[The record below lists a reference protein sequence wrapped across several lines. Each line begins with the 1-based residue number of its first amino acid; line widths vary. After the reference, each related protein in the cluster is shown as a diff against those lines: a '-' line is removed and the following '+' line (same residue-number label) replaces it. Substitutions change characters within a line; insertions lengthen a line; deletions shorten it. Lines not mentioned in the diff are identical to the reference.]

1 MISKKTKF
9 DITIIILCLIP
20 LLIFFR
26 LNKNNLIYY
35 IHKKNKAV
43 YYLIKALITILALVF
58 MMYMKNL
65 IFY

>member
-9 DITIIILCLIP
+9 DIMIIILCLIP

-26 LNKNNLIYY
+26 FNKNNLIYY
-35 IHKKNKAV
+35 IHKKNKVV
-43 YYLIKALITILALVF
+43 YYIIKTLITILALVF

-65 IFY
+65 IFN

>member
-9 DITIIILCLIP
+9 DIMIIILCLIP

-35 IHKKNKAV
+35 IHKKNKVV
-43 YYLIKALITILALVF
+43 YYIIKTLITILSLVF

-65 IFY
+65 IFN

>member
-9 DITIIILCLIP
+9 DIMIIILCLIP

-43 YYLIKALITILALVF
+43 YYIIKTLITILALVF

-65 IFY
+65 IFN

>member
-9 DITIIILCLIP
+9 DIMIIILCLIP

-35 IHKKNKAV
+35 VHKKNKVV
-43 YYLIKALITILALVF
+43 YYIIKTLITILALVF

-65 IFY
+65 IFN

>member
-9 DITIIILCLIP
+9 DIMIIILCLIP

-35 IHKKNKAV
+35 IHKKNKVV
-43 YYLIKALITILALVF
+43 YYIIKTLITILALVF
-58 MMYMKNL
+58 MMYMKSL
-65 IFY
+65 IFN

>member
-9 DITIIILCLIP
+9 DIMIIILCLIP

-43 YYLIKALITILALVF
+43 YYIIKTLITILVLVL
-58 MMYMKNL
+58 MMYMKDL
-65 IFY
+65 ILK